1 MIVLT
6 LVVIT
11 VTVIILFLLALD
23 FAIFLGDIVE
33 IDDYRE
39 IVILLFLLFLLI
51 SIGVV
56 SCFL

>member
-1 MIVLT
+1 MLISS

-23 FAIFLGDIVE
+23 LATFLGDIVE

>member
-1 MIVLT
+1 MLIST

-23 FAIFLGDIVE
+23 LATFIGDIVE

>member
-1 MIVLT
+1 MIILT
-6 LVVIT
+6 LVVFT

-23 FAIFLGDIVE
+23 LAIFLGDIVE